1 MTEEA
6 AAKAERVLLDASA
19 LLAVIYEE
27 AGAEEVH
34 EALRGRTVMSAVN
47 VGEVVARL
55 DEDGW
60 TRREVAGVIDGFDLE
75 IVPFDTATAVLSG
88 EHRSRTRRHGI
99 GLGGRAC
106 LATAQQLG
114 IPVLTAD
121 RAWKKLRLP
130 GVRVR
135 CIGEVTRAHP
145 GERPVVASG
154 LGQEK

>member
-1 MTEEA
+1 MAEA
-6 AAKAERVLLDASA
+6 AVAGAKVLLDASA

-27 AGAEEVH
+27 VGAEEVH
-34 EALRGRTVMSAVN
+34 EALRGRTAMSAVN

-60 TRREVAGVIDGFDLE
+60 TKREVAGVIDGFDLE
-75 IVPFDTATAVLSG
+75 IIPFDTVTAVLSG
-88 EHRSRTRRHGI
+88 DYRSRTRRHGI

-106 LATAQQLG
+106 VATAKRLG

-135 CIGEVTRAHP
+135 CIRED
-145 GERPVVASG
+145 
-154 LGQEK
+154 

>member
-1 MTEEA
+1 MAEA
-6 AAKAERVLLDASA
+6 AVAGERVLLDASA

-27 AGAEEVH
+27 TGAGEVH
-34 EALRGRTVMSAVN
+34 EALRGQAVMSAVN

-75 IVPFDTATAVLSG
+75 IVPFDTAAAVLSG
-88 EHRSRTRRHGI
+88 EFRSRTGRHAI

-106 LATAQQLG
+106 VATAKQLG
-114 IPVLTAD
+114 IPALTAD
-121 RAWKKLRLP
+121 PVWKKLRLP

-135 CIGEVTRAHP
+135 CIGED
-145 GERPVVASG
+145 
-154 LGQEK
+154 